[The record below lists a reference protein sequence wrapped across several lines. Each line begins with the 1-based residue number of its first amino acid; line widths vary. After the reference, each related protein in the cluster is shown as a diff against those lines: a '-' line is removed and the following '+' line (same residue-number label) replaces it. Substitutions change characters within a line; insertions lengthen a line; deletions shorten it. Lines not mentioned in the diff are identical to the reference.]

1 MAIHSSILACEMPWT
16 EEPYELQSMGPQ
28 RVAHNWATEQVH
40 WIKVVFNAELV
51 PLECVLPGT
60 SLEVQGLRL
69 HASNA
74 EGRAQVWSLV
84 GELGSKRKKKKKVEC
99 MPPNM
104 FLLDKWTYFC

>member
-1 MAIHSSILACEMPWT
+1 M
-16 EEPYELQSMGPQ
+16 
-28 RVAHNWATEQVH
+28 
-40 WIKVVFNAELV
+40 VFNAELV

-74 EGRAQVWSLV
+74 EGGAQVWSLV
-84 GELGSKRKKKKKVEC
+84 GELGSKRKKKKVEC

-104 FLLDKWTYFC
+104 FLLDKRTYFC